1 MLLLSATLV
10 TAFYHPRVECRM
22 NLMTQAALYGE
33 WNYVSCSRIPSIRHC
48 TRGDRANILT
58 FKWLLCFTDLLQSG
72 VANIWTIYICISNWG
87 LPRAFVIFEIVS
99 SDLFKG
105 YELIWANFLKQFG
118 GLGESLFQK
127 KCFVNRSKIAHP
139 NFGYITLMEK

>member
-1 MLLLSATLV
+1 MELRLLFQNPIYS
-10 TAFYHPRVECRM
+10 P
-22 NLMTQAALYGE
+22 LYERRQGKHLD
-33 WNYVSCSRIPSIRHC
+33 VQVAPLLHRPF
-48 TRGDRANILT
+48 A
-58 FKWLLCFTDLLQSG
+58 KWRRQHLND
-72 VANIWTIYICISNWG
+72 IYICISNWG